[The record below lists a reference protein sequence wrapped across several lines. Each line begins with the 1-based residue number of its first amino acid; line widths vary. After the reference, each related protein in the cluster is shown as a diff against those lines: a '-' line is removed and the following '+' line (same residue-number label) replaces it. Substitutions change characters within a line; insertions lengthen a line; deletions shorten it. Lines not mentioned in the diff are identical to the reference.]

1 MRSSPWLDDAY
12 SNAVAVVG
20 MSGRFCNAP
29 DLEQYWQNLC
39 SGFEA
44 ARRLS
49 PEEIKTNGCP
59 ASYASHPSYVPV
71 CAQMEDVDKFDAA
84 FFNLSPGEAR
94 EMDPQ
99 LRLMMESSWHA
110 FENAGYV
117 PGNPDMQNLRV
128 GVFAGAAPSSYWL
141 CNVGPDAFNN
151 TGTAF
156 HRSAIVNGQDFL
168 SSWISYKFGF
178 TGPSLNIQT
187 ACSTGLVLVAS
198 ACQHLLDYSCDMA
211 LAATASVI
219 NPRGWGYVAESG
231 GILAPD
237 GHCRPFDAAAGGT
250 LPGEGAGAVVLK
262 RLADAIEDRD
272 HIQAV
277 IRGYGISN
285 DAHRRAGFA
294 APCAEG
300 QAAAIRIA
308 QSMANVE
315 SRDVGYVEAHGT
327 GTYLGDPIEIA
338 GLSQVFGERSE
349 PCVIGSVKGNLGH
362 LGNAAGMAS
371 LLKVILMLRHR
382 YIPATINFNMLNP
395 AIDLDVRRFRIAHG
409 AAAWPEGLGNMAGVS
424 AFGFGGTNCHVVLE
438 RTPEWAQAEASAN
451 MRHGVM
457 APLCF
462 SAPDAN
468 GLHRLMKRWGKL
480 LENGSKTALEEMAW
494 NLRHTRK
501 LFPCRYAVAA
511 SSANEAGTILR
522 ERAYENTPCSDA
534 PQLVLLF
541 TDAVDATFLKSITSR
556 LQRHHLC
563 PAVVAAYG
571 EGSASAKAARDL
583 FAEAPLYLYLDVDH
597 ASKNAPCSSTNI
609 SNCVCLHIPGNAHI
623 APEIIDTLAA
633 RGLRPF
639 RWLPLEAPTPIDGL
653 DDIFSGLVAEFFMA
667 GLNPIIPRDGARRL
681 VLPEYP
687 FTRESHWLSLKT
699 NQAAMQS
706 TQDDTTEPQQNS
718 AEALVL
724 DIWREAFSVPSL
736 LVDDDFYVMGG
747 TSMTAVQILADVENV
762 FGIRISMTEFS
773 SIRTASQMLDT
784 LVRKAE

>member
-12 SNAVAVVG
+12 SNAIAVVG
-20 MSGRFCNAP
+20 MSGRFCGAP
-29 DLEQYWQNLC
+29 DLEQYWRNLC

-49 PEEIKTNGCP
+49 PEDVKSNGCP
-59 ASYASHPSYVPV
+59 ASYASHPAYVPV

-99 LRLMMESSWHA
+99 LRLMLESSWHA
-110 FENAGYV
+110 FENAGYA
-117 PGNPDMQNLRV
+117 PGDPVTQNLRV

-262 RLADAIEDRD
+262 RLADAIEDGD

-277 IRGYGISN
+277 IRGYGVSN

-338 GLSQVFGERSE
+338 GLSLVFGERPS

-371 LLKVILMLRHR
+371 LLKAILMLRHKH
-382 YIPATINFNMLNP
+382 IPATINFNRLNP
-395 AIDLDVRRFRIAHG
+395 AIDLDARRFRIAHQ
-409 AAAWPEGLGNMAGVS
+409 AEAWPEDLKSMAGVS

-438 RTPEWAQAEASAN
+438 RTPEWAQAEASAGA
-451 MRHGVM
+451 RQGETV
-457 APLCF
+457 PLCF

-468 GLHRLMKRWGKL
+468 GLRRLTEQWGRL
-480 LENGSKTALEEMAW
+480 LESWPDASLEDMAW

-501 LFPCRYAVAA
+501 LFPCRCAVAA
-511 SSANEAGTILR
+511 GSSREAGAILR
-522 ERAYENTPCSDA
+522 RGAYESTLCSDA

-541 TDAVDATFLKSITSR
+541 TDATDEASVKNIASR
-556 LQRHHLC
+556 LQRHHLV
-563 PAVVAAYG
+563 PAIVAGYG
-571 EGSASAKAARDL
+571 QGSLSARAARDL
-583 FAEAPLYLYLDVDH
+583 FAERPPYLDLDHAPENAPHNSAPL
-597 ASKNAPCSSTNI
+597 SKCI
-609 SNCVCLHIPGNAHI
+609 CLHIPEV
-623 APEIIDTLAA
+623 APITREIRDAA
-633 RGLRPF
+633 AAQGLRPS
-639 RWLPLEAPTPIDGL
+639 RWLPHDIPAAGDRL
-653 DDIFSGLVAEFFMA
+653 DDGFPGLVAELFMA
-667 GLNPIIPRDGARRL
+667 GLNPAIPRNGARRL
-681 VLPEYP
+681 ALPEYP
-687 FTRESHWLSLKT
+687 FARESHWLSLKI
-699 NQAAMQS
+699 NQDAAQTAQGDITE
-706 TQDDTTEPQQNS
+706 TQQDS
-718 AEALVL
+718 AETLVL
-724 DIWREAFSVPSL
+724 AIWREAFSLPSL

-747 TSMTAVQILADVENV
+747 TSMTAVQILADVESV